1 MIYMKMR
8 EQGIITSKKHVRAL
22 MNKMKLVSKQMTSVL
37 FNTRTRNYV
46 FRKNL
51 VCQKFK
57 ADLPNVLWVSDVTFI
72 RAGDVFHSLCV
83 IIDVFSRKVFAH
95 KISLNNDTALVL
107 ATFQEAFA
115 ARGNPS
121 GITFHSD
128 QGKNYTIRLTLFA
141 IVYGKT
147 GCISLFP
154 TRQRHMTMRSQRHSF
169 LY

>member
-1 MIYMKMR
+1 
-8 EQGIITSKKHVRAL
+8 
-22 MNKMKLVSKQMTSVL
+22 MNKMKLISKQMTSVL

-57 ADLPNVLWVSDVTFI
+57 ADLPNVLWIRDVTFI

-83 IIDVFSRKVFAH
+83 IIDVFSRKVIAH

-107 ATFQEAFA
+107 VTFQEAFA

-121 GITFHSD
+121 EITFHSD
-128 QGKNYTIRLTLFA
+128 QGKNYTLTHFA
-141 IVYGKT
+141 IYGNT
-147 GCISLFP
+147 GYISLFP
-154 TRQRHMTMRSQRHSF
+154 TRQRHMTMLSQRHFFCIEEGRYFS
-169 LY
+169 LVL